1 MKVSGGKAV
10 VDVMVKQGVE
20 KVFCVPGESYL
31 GILDGLYHHPQIQII
46 SARHEGG
53 ASFMADG
60 YAKMSGKPG
69 VCMATRGVGSANL
82 SIGIHTAFQDS
93 TPMVVLI
100 GQVERPF
107 RSREAFQE
115 VDLAAYFSH
124 IAKWSVEIDRA
135 ERIPEILHRA
145 FAVAASGRPGPV
157 VIGLPHDMLEDEVD
171 IEIGVAYQIQPPA
184 PQQSAVN
191 EALKLLQAAEN
202 PVIIAGGGVT
212 QSGSSSILI
221 QFAEKMNIPVVTS
234 FRRFDAFPNHHPL
247 YIGWLGFG
255 PCKATLEYIKNA
267 DVVIALGTRFSQVS
281 TQDYQ
286 LLSDEVK
293 LIHAD
298 ISSDVIGKVYH
309 PHLSMVADV
318 KNFLQA
324 AVASSDQFT
333 EQPNSQSQDRNARIT
348 RMRSAYMSF
357 STAEKEYTSEFTD
370 MEGIVYDLIRN
381 VPEDTVITSDAG
393 NFFGWVCRFYPF
405 KQEKTYIG
413 PTSGA
418 MGYGFPSAIGAKLA
432 APDRTVIS
440 FSGDGGFM
448 MTMQELE
455 TATRY
460 NVPIIA
466 IVVNNNMYGT
476 IRAHQ
481 EKHFPDRVVATDLS
495 NPDFAQMALLFGAH
509 GETVRKNEEFIPALK
524 RALDSKK
531 TAVIEI
537 QTNPDILSVSQV
549 KGR

>member
-1 MKVSGGKAV
+1 MKISGGNAV
-10 VDVMVKQGVE
+10 VEVMKKQGVE

-31 GILDGLYHHPQIQII
+31 GVLDGLYQHPQIQVI

-53 ASFMADG
+53 ASFMAEG
-60 YAKMSGKPG
+60 YAKISGKIG

-82 SIGIHTAFQDS
+82 SIGIHTASQDS
-93 TPMVVLI
+93 TPMVILI

-107 RSREAFQE
+107 RTREAFQE
-115 VDLAAYFSH
+115 VDLAAHYSH
-124 IAKWSVEIDRA
+124 ISKWAVEIDRA

-145 FAVAASGRPGPV
+145 FAIANSDRPGPV
-157 VIGLPHDMLEDEVD
+157 VVGLPHDMLEDEVD
-171 IEIGVAYQIQPPA
+171 IDIGEPYTTHTPA
-184 PQQSAVN
+184 PQLAAVEETLELLRSA
-191 EALKLLQAAEN
+191 QR

-212 QSGSSSILI
+212 RSRSTSLLV
-221 QFAEKMNIPVVTS
+221 QFAEKMNIPVVTA

-247 YIGWLGFG
+247 YVGWLGFG

-267 DVVIALGTRFSQVS
+267 DVVLALGTRFSQVS

-286 LLSDEVK
+286 LLSDKVK
-293 LIHAD
+293 LIHVD

-318 KNFLQA
+318 KNFLQT
-324 AVASSDQFT
+324 AVASSNQFT
-333 EQPNSQSQDRNARIT
+333 NHSSSQDRFEQTASLR
-348 RMRSAYMSF
+348 RAYMSF

-370 MEGIVYDLIRN
+370 MEGIMYDFIRN
-381 VPEDTVITSDAG
+381 VPEDTLITSDAG
-393 NFFGWVCRFYPF
+393 NFFGWVCRYYPF

-418 MGYGFPSAIGAKLA
+418 MGYGLPSAVGAKLA
-432 APDRTVIS
+432 DPSRTVIS

-460 NVPIIA
+460 NIPIIA

-481 EKHFPDRVVATDLS
+481 EKHFPQRVVATDLS
-495 NPDFAQMALLFGAH
+495 NPDFAQLARLFGCH
-509 GETVRKNEEFIPALK
+509 GETVHNNEEFVPALQ
-524 RALDSKK
+524 RAIASNK

-537 QTNPDILSVSQV
+537 RTNRDILSISQA
-549 KGR
+549 KKR